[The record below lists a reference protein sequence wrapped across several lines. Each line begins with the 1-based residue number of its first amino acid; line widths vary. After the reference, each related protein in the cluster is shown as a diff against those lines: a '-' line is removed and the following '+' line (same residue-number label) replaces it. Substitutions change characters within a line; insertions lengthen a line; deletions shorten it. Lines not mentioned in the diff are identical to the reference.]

1 RQRRREIAM
10 TVALGA
16 PWWRVAGAVFGE
28 GLQLAASG
36 AIVGGGLSLLSA
48 RWLAQ
53 VTAGAGAARIWVWL
67 AAPLLLGLAV
77 VAGSLM
83 PAVRAVTVDPLVV
96 MREERSGSER
106 RGRVDTN
113 AS

>member
-1 RQRRREIAM
+1 MSI
-10 TVALGA
+10 L
-16 PWWRVAGAVFGE
+16 
-28 GLQLAASG
+28 
-36 AIVGGGLSLLSA
+36 IA

-53 VTAGAGAARIWVWL
+53 VTPGAGAATIWVWL

-96 MREERSGSER
+96 MREE
-106 RGRVDTN
+106 
-113 AS
+113 